1 MISLHFTVNEINAIL
16 DALSKFPYEQ
26 VKLLIENIHNQA
38 TPQLQPVDE
47 AEKSVI
53 ALQWPPMQM

>member
-53 ALQWPPMQM
+53 ALQ